1 MSMKDGLLVG
11 KFGFLLG
18 CCLILGMV
26 GGLWFGGPVASANE
40 TTPEKDVTGTWIAM
54 VSGRTDDVEIV
65 FELKVQDGKLTGWE
79 RVPFGD
85 WKIVDGKQEGSHI
98 EFTVR
103 ADISGQPQDHNI
115 SGDVNGDEMRISAPV
130 PKRPPSP
137 EESTSSTAKL
147 EKRKYPS
154 WNDPVTLHRGTPA
167 PTYRAPIV
175 DYDAL
180 PKLELPELKDLPAN
194 GLAQTPPMGWNSW
207 NKFRTKVD
215 DRIVRGIAD
224 AMASNGMKDAG
235 YMYVLIDDGWQWKR
249 DAAGVLQPNP
259 GFPDMKAL
267 ADYVHSKGL
276 KLGIYSS
283 PGPKTCAGYVGSYDH
298 EDLDAQTWANWGID
312 YLKYD
317 WCSASHVWKDSD
329 MQAVYQRMGVALRKV
344 GRPITFSLCQYGR
357 QSVWEWGPRVGGNLW
372 RTTDDISDRWT
383 SMSKIGFSQSDL
395 APYAAPGH
403 WNDPDML
410 EVGNGGMSAV
420 EYRTHFSMWA
430 LLAAPLIAGNDL
442 RAMPPEI
449 CEILLN
455 KEVIA
460 IDQDALGKQGSR
472 ISKDG
477 QEEVWSKA
485 LRGGDYAVA
494 LFNLGE
500 TPGQVSVQWSQLGLT
515 GDVRVRDLWKHADLG
530 KSKEQFATEVPAH
543 GVVLLRVSNRP

>member
-1 MSMKDGLLVG
+1 MSMKVG
-11 KFGFLLG
+11 TSAGNAWFLAG
-18 CCLILGMV
+18 CWILAMV
-26 GGLWFGGPVASANE
+26 AGWSFCGASVWANQ
-40 TTPEKDVTGTWIAM
+40 TTPEGNVTGTWIAM
-54 VSGRTDDVEIV
+54 VSTRTDDVELV
-65 FELKVQDGKLTGWE
+65 FEFKMQDGKITGWE

-85 WKIVDGKQEGSHI
+85 WKIIDGKQEGNHI
-98 EFTVR
+98 ELTVR
-103 ADISGQPQDHNI
+103 ADIFGRSQDQRI
-115 SGDVNGDEMRISAPV
+115 SGDVINDEMRISAPV
-130 PKRPPSP
+130 PRRPPQSD
-137 EESTSSTAKL
+137 ESAPPVANAV
-147 EKRKYPS
+147 KRQYPS
-154 WNDPVTLHRGTPA
+154 WNDPVTLHRGTPT

-175 DYDAL
+175 DYDTL

-194 GLAQTPPMGWNSW
+194 GLAQAPPMGWNSW
-207 NKFRTKVD
+207 NRFHTKID
-215 DRIVRGIAD
+215 DQIVRGIAD

-235 YMYVLIDDGWQWKR
+235 YMYILIDDGWQWKR
-249 DAAGVLQPNP
+249 DDAGVLQPNP

-298 EDLDAQTWANWGID
+298 EDLDAQTWAEWGID

-317 WCSASHVWKDSD
+317 WCSAGHVWKDSD
-329 MQAVYQRMGVALRKV
+329 MQAVYQRMGVALQKA
-344 GRPITFSLCQYGR
+344 GRPIVFSLCQYGR
-357 QSVWEWGPRVGGNLW
+357 QSVWKWGPRVGGNLW
-372 RTTDDISDRWT
+372 RTTGDISDHWA

-395 APYAAPGH
+395 APYAASGH

-442 RAMPPEI
+442 RAMTPEI
-449 CEILLN
+449 REILLN

-460 IDQDALGKQGSR
+460 IDQDALGKQGWR

-477 QEEVWSKA
+477 QAEVWSKA
-485 LRGGDYAVA
+485 LSGGDCAVA

-500 TPGQVSVQWSQLGLT
+500 KPGQVSVKWSLLGLS
-515 GDVRVRDLWKHADLG
+515 GDVRVRDLWKHAGLG
-530 KSKEQFATEVPAH
+530 KSRAQFATEVPAH
-543 GVVLLRVSNRP
+543 GVVLLRISHPS